1 MIVSLRAE
9 KFFIGSR
16 KVLLI
21 RFARSSGDRSRW
33 SVFSN
38 WSWEMKTV
46 ELETGVMPQRRFA
59 SRHHSVGFN
68 CFRCSTL
75 EE

>member
-38 WSWEMKTV
+38 WSWEIYPISQSNTLFIMV
-46 ELETGVMPQRRFA
+46 IELSGVQFGLKSNA
-59 SRHHSVGFN
+59 
-68 CFRCSTL
+68 
-75 EE
+75 